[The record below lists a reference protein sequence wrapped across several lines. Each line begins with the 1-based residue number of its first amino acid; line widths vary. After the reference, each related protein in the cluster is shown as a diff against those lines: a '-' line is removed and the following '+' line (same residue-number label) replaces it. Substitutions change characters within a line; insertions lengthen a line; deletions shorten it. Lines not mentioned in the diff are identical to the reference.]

1 MGKGAIWIGM
11 VFIVFGIWLGFK
23 ILSSD
28 VANTELIWVLI
39 YPLFSIG
46 IGIALIIF
54 YKEEG
59 KIEQRKDLKEKK
71 SKK

>member
-1 MGKGAIWIGM
+1 MGKGAIYIG
-11 VFIVFGIWLGFK
+11 IALILLSAWGIFK
-23 ILSSD
+23 TLSSE
-28 VANTELIWVLI
+28 TPIWVLI

-46 IGIALIIF
+46 IGIALVLM
-54 YKEEG
+54 YKAED

>member
-23 ILSSD
+23 ILSSN
-28 VANTELIWVLI
+28 VSIFILI
-39 YPLFSIG
+39 YPLLSVG
-46 IGIALIIF
+46 IGIALIVF
-54 YKEEG
+54 YKEEE
-59 KIEQRKDLKEKK
+59 KIEQRKDLKEEK